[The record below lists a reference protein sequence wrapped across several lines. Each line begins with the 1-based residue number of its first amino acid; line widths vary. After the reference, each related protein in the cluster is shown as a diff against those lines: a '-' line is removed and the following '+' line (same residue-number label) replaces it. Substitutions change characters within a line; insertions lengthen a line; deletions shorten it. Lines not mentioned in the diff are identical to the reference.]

1 MVNASIRAVQSEL
14 QKNKLR
20 RDIKCNTHTYWP
32 AVVLAL
38 ICLFFSL
45 VISTSLCVHK
55 WNEQLDFLPLLH
67 VAHNRPFLIW
77 RCEIHQLN
85 INESNKN
92 FPKLINREQ
101 TPAQLVYVE
110 VTSLNV
116 CKRMMLSRT
125 VENIIVKCLV
135 TTLLH
140 YSKVLFYTII

>member
-38 ICLFFSL
+38 IWVFFHWL
-45 VISTSLCVHK
+45 YPPLCVHK
-55 WNEQLDFLPLLH
+55 WNEQLEFLPLLH

-77 RCEIHQLN
+77 RFEIHQLN
-85 INESNKN
+85 INKSNKN

-125 VENIIVKCLV
+125 VANIIVKCLV
-135 TTLLH
+135 TTLVH

>member
-85 INESNKN
+85 INKSNKN